1 MKPNGFGATMEGKMQ
16 DLQADWRRWSRA
28 EQVTAKLFGLAL
40 TMAAPALILLNL
52 V

>member
-1 MKPNGFGATMEGKMQ
+1 MQ

-28 EQVTAKLFGLAL
+28 EQATAKLFGLVL
-40 TMAAPALILLNL
+40 TMAAPALILFSL